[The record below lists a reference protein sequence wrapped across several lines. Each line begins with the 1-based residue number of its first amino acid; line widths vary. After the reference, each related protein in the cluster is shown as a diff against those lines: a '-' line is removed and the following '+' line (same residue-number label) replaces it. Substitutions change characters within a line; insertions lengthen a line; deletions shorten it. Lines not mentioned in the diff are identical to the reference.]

1 MAIDISNINGFPAQ
15 DGGALALLRDIAQ
28 KYCPE
33 EVREAR
39 QSVLPDS
46 VLNLTELEA
55 GFKQLLSGGSGY
67 ADLPYFGDAGF
78 AQPFPSP

>member
-67 ADLPYFGDAGF
+67 ADLPYFGDGWGL
-78 AQPFPSP
+78 